1 MNMNLI
7 IGKIAIWIGI
17 VVQIFYSVVI
27 VSITTFILFINAKGA
42 SPEIAV
48 LIALVIILILTLP
61 PILTAINLENKMEVK
76 GTLFIVYAI
85 VAFCMFNYLS
95 SILWVACGIFLFGL
109 NIQKMGQQVRMRMK
123 KLILKVQRI
132 NLNLKIKLLKNK
144 VNI

>member
-17 VVQIFYSVVI
+17 VVQICYNVVI
-27 VSITTFILFINAKGA
+27 VSMTTFIIFINVEGA
-42 SPEIAV
+42 NPEIAV

-61 PILTAINLENKMEVK
+61 PILTAINLENKMVVK

-95 SILWVACGIFLFGL
+95 SMLWVVCGIFLIWNKYSKGESTDDDE
-109 NIQKMGQQVRMRMK
+109 NK
-123 KLILKVQRI
+123 KVDIESTENQFESKD
-132 NLNLKIKLLKNK
+132 KITKE
-144 VNI
+144 

>member
-42 SPEIAV
+42 SPEMAV

-95 SILWVACGIFLFGL
+95 SILWVVCGIFLIWTKYSKGESTDDDE
-109 NIQKMGQQVRMRMK
+109 NE
-123 KLILKVQRI
+123 KVDIESTENQFDSKD
-132 NLNLKIKLLKNK
+132 KITKE
-144 VNI
+144 